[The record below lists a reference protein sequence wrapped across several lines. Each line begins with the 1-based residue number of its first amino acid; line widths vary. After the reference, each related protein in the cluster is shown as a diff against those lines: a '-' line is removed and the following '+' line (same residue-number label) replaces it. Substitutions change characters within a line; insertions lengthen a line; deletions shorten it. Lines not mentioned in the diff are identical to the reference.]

1 MNIPALANSAV
12 PIGLKVKNFV
22 YPAMFCFILSS
33 VFFAFSPD
41 FFGVLTK
48 VVLGCVS

>member
-33 VFFAFSPD
+33 VFLLFHQIF
-41 FFGVLTK
+41 
-48 VVLGCVS
+48 LGF